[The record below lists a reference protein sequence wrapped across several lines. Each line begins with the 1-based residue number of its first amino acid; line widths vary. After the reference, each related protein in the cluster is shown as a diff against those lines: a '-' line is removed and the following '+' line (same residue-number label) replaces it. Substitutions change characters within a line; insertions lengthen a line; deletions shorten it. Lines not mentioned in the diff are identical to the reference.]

1 MRILILYPG
10 ATHSTYDVAQG
21 CYKALHARN
30 DVVVDA
36 FFYHNFLGFYNK
48 SFTHWQTLHPE
59 QHRGLD
65 DSAYWTASHV
75 TAHVVEFAPDVVLVV
90 AGGALHRRAYDLIHR
105 LHIPTVLLLT
115 ESPYIDA
122 TQTTIAQVGR
132 VTACLTNDAYSVQP
146 LAAAT
151 ALPVRYL
158 PHSYDPDIH
167 RPDGEAVPSDVFF
180 HGTLWPERERLLAPL
195 FGRPGVTITGYTLD
209 AVHTTDILDNTT
221 LAAHYRGTKIALNHH
236 RTCGDTGDIAPTA
249 AYSLGPRAF
258 EIAACGAFQLCDN
271 TRPELAALFGGSVPI
286 YQDAADLQDKINYF
300 LVHPEERRAR
310 AAQAR
315 QAVQGCTF
323 AARADKILMPLLREV
338 I

>member
-1 MRILILYPG
+1 
-10 ATHSTYDVAQG
+10 
-21 CYKALHARN
+21 
-30 DVVVDA
+30 VVDA
-36 FFYHNFLGFYNK
+36 FFYHHFLGFYNEG
-48 SFTHWQTLHPE
+48 FAHWQTLHPE

-75 TAHVVEFAPDVVLVV
+75 TAHVVEFAPDVVLII

-105 LHIPTVLLLT
+105 LHLPAVLLLT

-122 TQTTIAQVGR
+122 TQTTIAHAGR
-132 VTACLTNDAYSVQP
+132 VTACLTNDAYSVAS
-146 LAAAT
+146 LASAT

-158 PHSYDPDIH
+158 PHSFDPDIH
-167 RPDGEAVPSDVFF
+167 RPDGAAIRSQAFF
-180 HGTLWPERERLLAPL
+180 HGTLWPEREALLAPL
-195 FGRPGVTITGYTLD
+195 RHIPGVVISGYTLD
-209 AVHTTDILDNTT
+209 AIRPEDILDNAA
-221 LAAHYRGTKIALNHH
+221 LAARYRGTHVALNHH

-271 TRPELAALFGGSVPI
+271 TRPELYELFGDSVAT
-286 YQDAADLQDKINYF
+286 YTDAADLQDKLAYY
-300 LVHPEERRAR
+300 LAHPVVRQAMAAR
-310 AAQAR
+310 AR

-323 AARADKILMPLLREV
+323 AARADKILMPLLMEV